1 MKRVYLLAYPAGHS
15 VSPAMQ
21 NAAFAERGLDV
32 RYEALEVPPAELP
45 EVVARFRG
53 NEVLGANVTIPH
65 KLAVM
70 PLLDELTAAAQA
82 IGAVNTIVN
91 RDGYLVGHNTD
102 ADGFSRALADLASDP
117 SGRTALLL
125 GAGGAARAVAF
136 ALLSSGVARLD
147 IYNRTQERARAL
159 AGDFQALGWIE
170 VVTSEELPD
179 SVSSA
184 DLLVN
189 STSVGMEQGG
199 VTEDISPLPVG
210 VVPSGVVVDLV
221 YRPPETR
228 LLREARVAGCL
239 TQNGL
244 PMLIY
249 QGAEAFKLWTSQSAP
264 VEVMFRAARDQLVPR

>member
-91 RDGYLVGHNTD
+91 REGYLVGHNTD
-102 ADGFSRALADLASDP
+102 ADGFLLALADLASDP
-117 SGRTALLL
+117 SGRSALLL

-159 AGDFQALGWIE
+159 AGDFQALGRIE
-170 VVTSEELPD
+170 VVTPEKLSN

-210 VVPSGVVVDLV
+210 VAPSGVVVDLV

-228 LLREARVAGCL
+228 LLREARAAGCL

-249 QGAEAFKLWTSQSAP
+249 QGAEAFRIWTSQPAP